1 MSSTTLPAPAGKPH
15 PGQPMQPLL
24 RHVFGGRP
32 FRTDGEVLVLAF
44 QPDGTLW
51 SFEEPGLLRHWD
63 VSRGQQLGWHQ
74 LETAGTVWGFS
85 ADARLFA
92 AGGAQLCLW
101 DVAGGSQLL
110 ALPQLSWVTAVA
122 FTPHQPG
129 LIATGHD
136 DGVVRLWDLPGK
148 RLAAELSGHQE
159 MVGALAFSADG
170 KRLASSGEDKIICLW
185 DLGQHPD
192 GSRTGALLGRLAGH
206 TDRIPSLVW
215 HPDGRRLYSAGWDT
229 TVRVWDTTT
238 CEPIILLNSHATQ
251 VHALALSPD
260 GSLLACAD
268 SAAAVHVWR
277 TSDHRTLCV
286 FREDENEISA
296 LAFSPDGKHL
306 VSGGSDR
313 VIRLW
318 SGVSESTQTH
328 GQAPAGTRRLG
339 GGRAALS
346 AAPAQGLALTPD
358 GRRLL
363 SCSGG
368 NAVRVW
374 DTATAQLLM
383 RFEEAQT
390 VQAVAVS
397 PDGRWLADST
407 DDGRIHLW
415 DLATGQRRHTLEG
428 QSVPASA
435 LAFSA
440 DSALLASASAQAGDV
455 WLWTVATG
463 EPLLLIP
470 DAVDGCSV
478 EAVCFHPRNRWV
490 AAAGVDWLATGGS
503 DGAVSVWDVE
513 TRREV
518 AILDGGSTRVAFH
531 PSGQRLAATSLIQSV
546 RIWDVGGKEL
556 RGLLTGHGD
565 AVTCVAY
572 SPDGRRLAS
581 GGDDHTVRL
590 WDADTGAALGCI
602 ELDTQPKSLAFS
614 PDSQHLFTGNAN
626 TSCYQL
632 EVRLLLES

>member
-1 MSSTTLPAPAGKPH
+1 MSSTTLPAPSGKPH
-15 PGQPMQPLL
+15 PGHPMQPLL

-32 FRTDGEVLVLAF
+32 FRTDGEVLVLTF
-44 QPDGTLW
+44 QADGTLW

-63 VSRGQQLGWHQ
+63 MGRGRQLGWHQ

-101 DVAGGSQLL
+101 DVASGNQLPS
-110 ALPQLSWVTAVA
+110 LPQLSWVTALA

-136 DGVVRLWDLPGK
+136 DGIIRLWDLAGK

-170 KRLASSGEDKIICLW
+170 NRLASSAEDKIVCLW
-185 DLGQHPD
+185 DVGPLPD
-192 GSRTGALLGRLAGH
+192 GGRKGTPLGRLVGH
-206 TDRIPSLVW
+206 TDRIPGLVW
-215 HPDGRRLYSAGWDT
+215 HPDGQRLYSAGWDT
-229 TVRVWDTTT
+229 TVRVWNTST

-251 VHALALSPD
+251 VHALALSAD
-260 GSLLACAD
+260 GGLLACAD

-277 TSDHRTLCV
+277 TSDHRELCV

-306 VSGGSDR
+306 VSGGGDR

-328 GQAPAGTRRLG
+328 GQAPAGPRRL
-339 GGRAALS
+339 GGRAALP
-346 AAPAQGLALTPD
+346 AAPAQGLALTAD
-358 GRRLL
+358 GKRLI

-383 RFEEAQT
+383 QLEEAQT
-390 VQAVAVS
+390 VQTVAVS

-407 DDGRIHLW
+407 GDGRVHLW
-415 DLATGQRRHTLEG
+415 DVAARQRRYTLEG
-428 QSVPASA
+428 QSAPTST

-440 DSALLASASAQAGDV
+440 DSKLLASASSQGGDV
-455 WLWTVATG
+455 WLWTVETG
-463 EPLLLIP
+463 EPLLLVP

-478 EAVCFHPRNRWV
+478 EGVAFHPRSRWV

-503 DGAVSVWDVE
+503 DGAVSVWDLE

-518 AILDGGSTRVAFH
+518 TILDGGSTRVAFH
-531 PSGQRLAATSLIQSV
+531 PSGQRLAAASLNQSV
-546 RIWDVGGKEL
+546 RVWDLGGEGL
-556 RGLLTGHGD
+556 RGLLTGHTD

-572 SPDGRRLAS
+572 SPNGRWLAS
-581 GGDDHTVRL
+581 GGDDHTVRI
-590 WDADTGAALGCI
+590 WDAESGATLACI
-602 ELDTQPKSLAFS
+602 ELDTQPKTLAFS
-614 PDSQHLFTGNAN
+614 PDSQHLFTANAN

-632 EVRLLLES
+632 EVRGLLET

>member
-1 MSSTTLPAPAGKPH
+1 ML
-15 PGQPMQPLL
+15 PLL

-32 FRTDGEVLVLAF
+32 FRADGEVLGLAF
-44 QPDGTLW
+44 QADGTLW

-63 VSRGQQLGWHQ
+63 IAGSRQLGWHQ
-74 LETAGTVWGFS
+74 LETAGTVWCFS
-85 ADARLFA
+85 ADASLFA

-101 DVAGGSQLL
+101 EVAGGNPLL
-110 ALPQLSWVTAVA
+110 SSPQLSWVTALA
-122 FTPHQPG
+122 FTARQPG

-136 DGVVRLWDLPGK
+136 DGVVRLWDLAGR
-148 RLAAELSGHQE
+148 RLAELGGHQE
-159 MVGALAFSADG
+159 MVCALAFSADG
-170 KRLASSGEDKIICLW
+170 SRLASSAEDKIICLW
-185 DLGQHPD
+185 DVDALLAGGGKEP
-192 GSRTGALLGRLAGH
+192 LLGRLVGH
-206 TDRIPSLVW
+206 TDRVPGLVW

-238 CEPIILLNSHATQ
+238 REPIILLNSHATQ
-251 VHALALSPD
+251 VHALALSGD
-260 GSLLACAD
+260 GGLLACAD
-268 SAAAVHVWR
+268 SAAAVHLWR
-277 TSDHRTLCV
+277 TADHRTLCV
-286 FREDENEISA
+286 FREDENEIGA

-306 VSGGSDR
+306 VSGGGDR

-328 GQAPAGTRRLG
+328 GQAPAGTRRPG
-339 GGRAALS
+339 GGSAPPP
-346 AAPAQGLALTPD
+346 AAPTQGLGLTAD
-358 GRRLL
+358 GQRLV

-374 DTATAQLLM
+374 DTAAARLLM
-383 RFEEAQT
+383 QLEEART

-407 DDGRIHLW
+407 GDGRVHLW
-415 DLATGQRRHTLEG
+415 DVAARQRRHTLEG
-428 QSVPASA
+428 QSLPTSA

-440 DSALLASASAQAGDV
+440 DSTLLASASAQGGDV

-470 DAVDGCSV
+470 EAVDGCSV
-478 EAVCFHPRNRWV
+478 EAVALHPRHRWV

-503 DGAVSVWDVE
+503 DGAVSVWDID

-518 AILDGGSTRVAFH
+518 AVLDGGSTRVAFH
-531 PSGQRLAATSLIQSV
+531 PSGRRLAAASLSQSIRV
-546 RIWDVGGKEL
+546 WDLGGEGL
-556 RGLLTGHGD
+556 REMLTGHTD

-572 SPDGRRLAS
+572 SPDGRWLAS

-590 WDADTGAALGCI
+590 WDGDTGAALGCI
-602 ELDTQPKSLAFS
+602 ELDTQPKTLAFS
-614 PDSQHLFTGNAN
+614 PDSGHLFTANAN

-632 EVRLLLES
+632 EVRRLLET